1 MHSFGFKL
9 VVFFAGFYL
18 IIRFYQ
24 LIFPGGSLSGIHKK
38 VSDMRFDGME

>member
-18 IIRFYQ
+18 IIRLYQ
-24 LIFPGGSLSGIHKK
+24 LIFRTNNLLKIYQLYL
-38 VSDMRFDGME
+38 